1 MHVFRIIDPARGEA
15 GLIGGINALAAAF
28 ACGDRGVACVSNP
41 MHAAKLDLGVLRPLC
56 DVALASRVPVAFES
70 KNEIHVGR
78 DLRRKF
84 ARGIERRLVGGQIAC
99 WHLAFASWIHAGR
112 QREVIGRNEHAA
124 SLGCGSAHIFLE

>member
-1 MHVFRIIDPARGEA
+1 
-15 GLIGGINALAAAF
+15 
-28 ACGDRGVACVSNP
+28 

-56 DVALASRVPVAFES
+56 DVVLASRVPVAFES

-112 QREVIGRNEHAA
+112 QREVGR
-124 SLGCGSAHIFLE
+124 